1 MGLRVSWP
9 SKAHGK
15 AHFARLTCRYIN
27 SFVHS
32 HDTAD
37 KADLIYKNHR
47 FQMLD
52 RAEDWERVQ
61 QYRLLEVRDDD
72 GKRVTELELEVSSVC
87 EDVEIEPEF

>member
-1 MGLRVSWP
+1 
-9 SKAHGK
+9 
-15 AHFARLTCRYIN
+15 
-27 SFVHS
+27 
-32 HDTAD
+32 
-37 KADLIYKNHR
+37 
-47 FQMLD
+47 MLD